1 MESSPV
7 QDTIIETSKTSE
19 KQKPNI
25 TTTTSPSEE
34 TKEEAL
40 VEGSPM
46 DSAGAGEVEVLIKEA
61 KKPNPEDEK
70 LADIIIICGYLG
82 SGKTTLIKYIL
93 HE

>member
-61 KKPNPEDEK
+61 APEIEGVFDITDHADGQNPYYQEP
-70 LADIIIICGYLG
+70 A
-82 SGKTTLIKYIL
+82 
-93 HE
+93 